1 MSGRLSEIGWTSKF
15 SEKIFPTFCQTL
27 FLQQKFHQWYLF
39 GENTGCWFQKSYRE
53 IRKKSSKGSK
63 ACFSMIF
70 VLWCNLIHDFN
81 ILGGRVAFS
90 IIADKIKQL
99 LSYSIKKIWEI
110 FMNGQV
116 LKNGIYWKK
125 YAKKNFFS
133 RENRILKVLAGRQ
146 SAGW

>member
-1 MSGRLSEIGWTSKF
+1 MILSATHHQRAPIWLKVSLEFVEMLGD
-15 SEKIFPTFCQTL
+15 L
-27 FLQQKFHQWYLF
+27 FFWAAADYATWDL
-39 GENTGCWFQKSYRE
+39 TWFQKSYRE

-70 VLWCNLIHDFN
+70 VLWCNLLHDFN

-110 FMNGQV
+110 FMNGQI